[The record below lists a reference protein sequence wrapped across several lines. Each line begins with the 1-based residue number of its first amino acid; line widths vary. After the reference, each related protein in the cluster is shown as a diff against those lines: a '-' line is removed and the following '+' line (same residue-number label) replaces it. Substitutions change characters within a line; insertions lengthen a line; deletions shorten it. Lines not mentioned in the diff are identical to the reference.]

1 MKKFYLTL
9 AMLSPFF
16 GFSQVTYPESSANVF
31 DKKHEIRLSTIN
43 LISGNSLE
51 IGYEYLAH
59 RNYSYGAYGHI
70 HLGSAEQNS
79 FGITPYFRFYF
90 NSSQEYGAKG
100 FFAEPMLALQKMGYS
115 EGIYDSTNSTYI
127 YNEKSNFNIAP
138 GIALGWKWVNTSGFV
153 IDIRSGVVRNLI
165 IPNANPDGYVNFQ
178 EFMPR
183 ADVSIGYRF

>member
-1 MKKFYLTL
+1 MKKIFLSL
-9 AMLSPFF
+9 VLLSPIF
-16 GFSQVTYPESSANVF
+16 GFSQVTFPESSANVF
-31 DKKHEIRLSTIN
+31 DKKHELRLGAIN

-59 RNYSYGAYGHI
+59 RNYSYGAYGHL

-100 FFAEPMLALQKMGYS
+100 FFAEPMLALQKMGYTHS
-115 EGIYDSTNSTYI
+115 VYDQINGTSSIT
-127 YNEKSNFNIAP
+127 EKSNFNIAP

-153 IDIRSGVVRNLI
+153 IDIRGGVVRNLI
-165 IPNANPDGYVNFQ
+165 VPESVPNGYVSFQ
-178 EFMPR
+178 EIMPR
-183 ADVSIGYRF
+183 ADFSIGYRF